1 MTLEQIKYL
10 REQLNKPISE
20 DSSLPV
26 ANSVGYYLDNNVAFR
41 NVGDF
46 VIFDDEKEMI
56 HCISANRH
64 QFIKNESPFAIMSS
78 SYEHLQFT
86 EANLTLEGLT
96 KALDE
101 MFASLITE
109 DQRKQIDRWA
119 QNLPCKPL
127 NPVKATYFKEENP
140 RIPNKPV
147 TVITRPDG
155 VHHGYPVVNA
165 GATSSVVK
173 TTPAAKAAE
182 SIEKMEDG
190 ANLFIS
196 GEAALIDQNVTA
208 SNITITG
215 TGTNSEGTMTVT
227 GDNVVLKGISFTHD
241 ANVEKNENI
250 LKLNGENAVV
260 EGCKFVGTAECS
272 VGINGISDSV
282 TFEDCYFDG
291 AYGIYN
297 GINLASNS
305 KNGTSEA
312 LKFVKFVN
320 CEFTKDFSNNNCVNM
335 YGMADD
341 AQVIFDNCTF
351 EAGINT
357 NPIRFGNETNGKNVT
372 VTIKNCKY
380 TKYEEHG
387 EYDGLILFQDHTK
400 TAVKEETGECQDFS
414 TWTVN
419 IINLIGVDGTKVTEN
434 GTGINRIYYC
444 YGVNEGMEPVVNFS

>member
-1 MTLEQIKYL
+1 MTLDQIKYL
-10 REQLNKPISE
+10 REQFNKPISE
-20 DSSLPV
+20 DGTIPV
-26 ANSVGYYLDNNVAFR
+26 ANSVHYYLDNNVAMR

-109 DQRKQIDRWA
+109 DQRKQIDRWM
-119 QNLPCKPL
+119 QEIPCKPL
-127 NPVKATYFKEENP
+127 NPVKATYFKEESP

-155 VHHGYPVVNA
+155 VHNGYPVMNA
-165 GATSSVVK
+165 GATSDIVK
-173 TTPAAKAAE
+173 TTPAVKAAE
-182 SIEKMEDG
+182 SIGKMEDG
-190 ANLFIS
+190 TNLFIS
-196 GEAALIDQNVTA
+196 GEGALIDQNVTA
-208 SNITITG
+208 NNITITG
-215 TGTNSEGTMTVT
+215 SNTNSEGTMTVT
-227 GDNVVLKGISFTHD
+227 GNNVVLKGLSFTHD
-241 ANVEKNENI
+241 ENVTKTENI

-260 EGCKFVGTAECS
+260 DGCKFVGTAECS
-272 VGINGISDSV
+272 VGINGISDTV
-282 TFEDCYFDG
+282 TFEDCFFDG

-305 KNGTSEA
+305 ITGSSKP
-312 LKFVKFVN
+312 LKYVRFSN

-335 YGMADD
+335 YGLADN
-341 AQVIFDNCTF
+341 AQVIFEDCIF
-351 EAGINT
+351 EAGIDT
-357 NPIRFGNETNGKNVT
+357 NPIRFGNETNGKNVV

-380 TKYEEHG
+380 GKYEVHG

-400 TAVKEETGECQDFS
+400 KAVKEETGECQDFS

-419 IINLIGVDGTKVTEN
+419 IINLTRLNGEKVTEN
-434 GTGINRIYYC
+434 GTGIERIYYC
-444 YGVNEGMEPVVNFS
+444 FGVNEGMEPVVNFS

>member
-1 MTLEQIKYL
+1 MTLDQIKYL
-10 REQLNKPISE
+10 REQFNKPMTE
-20 DSSLPV
+20 DGQAPV
-26 ANSVGYYLDNNVAFR
+26 ANSVHYYLDNNVAMR

-64 QFIKNESPFAIMSS
+64 QFIKNESPFAVMSS

-96 KALDE
+96 KVLDD
-101 MFASLITE
+101 MFASLITAE
-109 DQRKQIDRWA
+109 QKSQIENWA
-119 QNLPCKPL
+119 ENLPCKPI
-127 NPVKATYFKEENP
+127 NTVKATYFKEEAP

-155 VHHGYPVVNA
+155 VHNGYTVMNA

-182 SIEKMEDG
+182 SIDKMEDG

-215 TGTNSEGTMTVT
+215 TSTNSEGTMTVT
-227 GDNVVLKGISFTHD
+227 GNNVVLKGISFTHD

-250 LKLNGENAVV
+250 LKLNGDNAVV
-260 EGCKFVGTAECS
+260 DGCKFIGTAECS
-272 VGINGISDSV
+272 VGINGTQESV

-297 GINLASNS
+297 GINLASGS
-305 KNGTSEA
+305 KNGTTKA
-312 LKFVKFVN
+312 LKYVKFSN

-341 AQVIFDNCTF
+341 AQVIFENCTF
-351 EAGINT
+351 EAGIDT
-357 NPIRFGNETNGKNVT
+357 NPIRFGNETNGKNVV

-380 TKYEEHG
+380 SKSEEHG

-400 TAVKEETGECQDFS
+400 TAVKEETGEYQDFS

-419 IINLIGVDGTKVTEN
+419 IIDLIGIDGKKVTNN
-434 GTGINRIYYC
+434 GSGKARIYYC
-444 YGVNEGMEPVVNFS
+444 FGVNEGMEPVVNFS